1 MSKSDPI
8 FDKLALLE
16 RLEEIREELDELGIT
31 SLDELRQRID
41 NLEAEIDDA
50 GADGDNPVVT
60 DGSI

>member
-41 NLEAEIDDA
+41 DLEAEIDDA
-50 GADGDNPVVT
+50 DAGGDNPVAT
-60 DGSI
+60 DGSV